1 MKTIT
6 KGKDDL
12 YYLINI
18 KDADGEILTVSDI
31 DALTIDFYT
40 AGSESVSFT
49 KEDVSAEGV
58 LCVDASTLAG
68 LKDGPLKARFHI
80 SLPDDK
86 FEDDSYDTV
95 HERLTGYF
103 LKTERN

>member
-1 MKTIT
+1 MKTIY

-12 YYLINI
+12 YYVISI
-18 KDADGEILTVSDI
+18 QSEDGTPCTVSDI

-40 AGSESVSFT
+40 PGSEAVSFT
-49 KEDVSAEGV
+49 KEDVTEEGV
-58 LCVDASTLAG
+58 LCVDASVLAG
-68 LKDGPLKARFHI
+68 MKDGALKAKI
-80 SLPDDK
+80 SLSLADDK
-86 FEDDSYDTV
+86 FGDGTFDTV